1 MIYLFLHLICGIIW
15 QFSHLH
21 FCFYCSSN
29 NTISFVFIKSVA
41 VGSFASRHPT
51 SSSAKP
57 VGPKA
62 PAKTSHKGTDAW
74 FFQVHTQKKKQ
85 TVLTIYENI
94 VAEHFKCMCSL
105 LSVIVYH
112 RNNVECYIINI
123 LYIYICLWGSQM
135 KHYYVSFDCP
145 S

>member
-1 MIYLFLHLICGIIW
+1 MIYLFLHLICGIFW
-15 QFSHLH
+15 QFTHLH

-57 VGPKA
+57 VGSKA

-74 FFQVHTQKKKQ
+74 FFQVHTQKKQ
-85 TVLTIYENI
+85 TMLTVYENI

-112 RNNVECYIINI
+112 RNNVEYYIIF
-123 LYIYICLWGSQM
+123 YINVYGAFKWNPTMFHLTAPHRYM
-135 KHYYVSFDCP
+135 
-145 S
+145 